1 MTHHF
6 GLRSGCV
13 LKRGRLRD
21 VISNY
26 QVLSSPLLAPRRC
39 PIASSFLP
47 GNPPYHP
54 AERIILAAAR
64 DLGAALI
71 TRDLLQPKY
80 GEDGQVSTI
89 LC

>member
-26 QVLSSPLLAPRRC
+26 QVSSNPLTVVLKVGRNVGAP
-39 PIASSFLP
+39 PSTL
-47 GNPPYHP
+47 GLHQK
-54 AERIILAAAR
+54 AAISWVVGRAM
-64 DLGAALI
+64 
-71 TRDLLQPKY
+71 
-80 GEDGQVSTI
+80 
-89 LC
+89 